1 MLLYLVEMREH
12 LHPEVQSARYAVF
25 VDADRR
31 YTDCSDGV
39 IELLG
44 YDRSEL
50 LSMKIDDLS
59 FDTSRV
65 PHLFEQY
72 RRERLQNGEF
82 LLRHK
87 NGTPILIRYDSWVFE
102 DGCHAAAWNP
112 ADEWEQL
119 YLAAL
124 IETNSH
130 KVKAKAKI
138 AMTAIRKRQSTSSAG
153 ENPDLLQRLRDADEA
168 VRSLLS

>member
-1 MLLYLVEMREH
+1 MREH
-12 LHPEVQSARYAVF
+12 LHSEVQSARYVVF

-50 LSMKIDDLS
+50 LDMKIDDLS
-59 FDTSRV
+59 FDTSCV
-65 PHLFEQY
+65 PNLFEKY
-72 RRERLQNGEF
+72 RQERLQNGEF

-87 NGTPILIRYDSWVFE
+87 NGTPILIHYDSWVFE

-112 ADEWEQL
+112 AEEWEQL

-124 IETNSH
+124 IEINSD
-130 KVKAKAKI
+130 KLKDKARI
-138 AMTAIRKRQSTSSAG
+138 AMSAIRKRQSTSGAG
-153 ENPDLLQRLRDADEA
+153 ENPDILQRLRDADEA

>member
-1 MLLYLVEMREH
+1 MREH
-12 LHPEVQSARYAVF
+12 LHSEVQSARYVVF

-50 LSMKIDDLS
+50 LDMKIDDLS
-59 FDTSRV
+59 FDTSCV
-65 PHLFEQY
+65 PNLFEKY
-72 RRERLQNGEF
+72 RQERLQNGEF

-87 NGTPILIRYDSWVFE
+87 NGTPILIHYDSWVFE

-112 ADEWEQL
+112 AEEWEQL

-124 IETNSH
+124 IEINSD
-130 KVKAKAKI
+130 KLKDKARI
-138 AMTAIRKRQSTSSAG
+138 AMTAIRKRQSTSGAG
-153 ENPDLLQRLRDADEA
+153 ENPDILQRLRDADEA